1 MKWQVILAKERIITI
16 NADNIN
22 KTVKMANEEKID
34 EEKIVNIR
42 LMRGQQ

>member
-1 MKWQVILAKERIITI
+1 MKWQVILAEERTITI

-22 KTVKMANEEKID
+22 ETVKMANEQKTN

-42 LMRGQQ
+42 LIRGT